1 LWASTSV
8 KDPAYPDTRYVTD
21 LVAPGVVNTMP
32 EATLR
37 AVADHG
43 QVPADSIHGHYDE
56 AQQVLGQ
63 LQAVGIGYDEI
74 MQGLEDDAVAKFDA
88 AWEQLGEQL
97 AATLRAQP
105 AEQQGS

>member
-1 LWASTSV
+1 VTS
-8 KDPAYPDTRYVTD
+8 

-56 AQQVLGQ
+56 ARQALAR
-63 LQAVGIGYDEI
+63 LQALGIDYEDI
-74 MQGLEDDAVAKFDA
+74 MQGLEDDAVAKFEA
-88 AWEQLGEQL
+88 AWQQLADQL

-105 AEQQGS
+105 DRQHRSQP